1 MNKLEELIKEFC
13 PNGVEYKKLGDI
25 CIVETGGEP
34 PKNSVKGKHPAGEY
48 IYPIFSNGVGE
59 NALWGFSDS
68 YRINIPAVTFSSIG
82 TIGCPTLRETAFTPI
97 IRLKVLYPKNNT
109 ELDVK
114 FLKYALETVE
124 FKQQKSSVPNI
135 NANMIK
141 SIIIPLPALPV
152 QREIVRILDSFTLYS
167 AELTAELTAR
177 RKQYEFYRDKLLNFD
192 IEIEWKTIEET
203 CNMSAGGDVPKDRF
217 SREKTEQ
224 FYVPV
229 YSNGVDENA
238 LYGYTD
244 KAKIFEPCIT
254 VAARGTIGYCA
265 LRTEPFFPVVRLIC
279 LCPKKEIIPK
289 YLKYYIETIHFQVP
303 TSGIPQLTVPMI
315 GKYKIPVPPIEVQ
328 ERIVKVLD
336 NFDAICSDLGIGL
349 PAEIEKRQKQYE
361 YYREKLLTFDGKYAT
376 ILTERAGLI
385 RLLQYVY
392 GFAFV
397 RLEDIAD
404 YSTNRITAKS
414 VDKNN
419 YVGVD
424 NLLADR
430 QGKTES
436 VYVPEN
442 GNLIEFRSENTLIGN
457 IRPYLKKIWFANCNG
472 GTNGDVLVIKANE
485 DYIMPKYLYYVL
497 SSDKFFAFDM
507 QYAKGAK
514 MPRGNRVA
522 IMTYQFSLP
531 TLDKQKE
538 IVAIL
543 DKFDNLCNDLTAGLP
558 AEIEKRQKQYEYYRD
573 KLLRF

>member
-1 MNKLEELIKEFC
+1 MSKLGELIKEFC
-13 PNGVEYKKLGDI
+13 PNGVEYKKLGDV
-25 CIVETGGEP
+25 CIVETGGEL
-34 PKNSVKGKHPAGEY
+34 PKNSVKGKHPTGEY

-68 YRINIPAVTFSSIG
+68 YRINIPSVTFSSIG

-192 IEIEWKTIEET
+192 IEIEWKTIEEA

-315 GKYKIPVPPIEVQ
+315 GKYKIPVPPMDVQ

-361 YYREKLLTFDGKYAT
+361 YYR
-376 ILTERAGLI
+376 
-385 RLLQYVY
+385 
-392 GFAFV
+392 
-397 RLEDIAD
+397 
-404 YSTNRITAKS
+404 
-414 VDKNN
+414 
-419 YVGVD
+419 
-424 NLLADR
+424 
-430 QGKTES
+430 
-436 VYVPEN
+436 
-442 GNLIEFRSENTLIGN
+442 
-457 IRPYLKKIWFANCNG
+457 
-472 GTNGDVLVIKANE
+472 
-485 DYIMPKYLYYVL
+485 
-497 SSDKFFAFDM
+497 
-507 QYAKGAK
+507 
-514 MPRGNRVA
+514 
-522 IMTYQFSLP
+522 
-531 TLDKQKE
+531 
-538 IVAIL
+538 
-543 DKFDNLCNDLTAGLP
+543 
-558 AEIEKRQKQYEYYRD
+558 D
-573 KLLRF
+573 KLLSFQN